1 METIKDRGFQRAAR
15 FIMLLGKEQAPEV
28 LKHFSEKEVEGITRE
43 IAQIDKLNAEEAA
56 KVLKEF
62 GYLQQSRELAT
73 QGGVD
78 KAREILI
85 SAFGKEKAETFITK
99 ILKRSPHPPFSF
111 LEDLE
116 QEQVNLLLK
125 DESIQVV
132 SAILPHLNPERAAAI
147 ISKLPKEQK
156 VEVARRIASLEKI
169 DPEVIR
175 MAEEALRE
183 KVRAQGEIVTWG
195 IDGIRALAEILKYSG
210 LSAEQSILEA
220 LKEKDEKLASKIE
233 ERLFSLDIITWLSG
247 RDLQTVL
254 RDFSDGE
261 LALVMKAMDE
271 NLKELIFANVS
282 ERRRELIRAEIESL
296 GAILRSELDKA
307 CGEFIDYIR
316 VQAEKGEI
324 TITRNQDELVE

>member
-1 METIKDRGFQRAAR
+1 METSKDRGFQRAAR

-28 LKHFSEKEVEGITRE
+28 LKHFSEKEVEGITKE
-43 IAQIDKLNAEEAA
+43 IAQIDKLNAEEAG

-62 GYLQQSRELAT
+62 GCLQKSRELAT
-73 QGGVD
+73 QGGVN

-147 ISKLPKEQK
+147 ISKLSKEQK
-156 VEVARRIASLEKI
+156 IEVVRRIASLEKI

-195 IDGIRALAEILKYSG
+195 IDGISALAEILKYSG

-220 LKEKDEKLASKIE
+220 LKEKDEKLASEIE

-254 RDFSDGE
+254 RDFSDRE

-271 NLKELIFANVS
+271 NLKEVIFANVS
-282 ERRRELIRAEIESL
+282 ERRREIIRVEIESL

-316 VQAEKGEI
+316 MQAEKGEI